1 MFCMS
6 GKGSVITCDV
16 FPPLDLSRGEWEIGV
31 VDFTT
36 YNSIPNVEEGVNNKI
51 TIGTTSVNFPTGSYE
66 IDDIRDY
73 IEKCIKDK
81 KLDYE
86 FKLKANT
93 NTLKVEMFATAS
105 IDFTANTSLAPLLGF
120 SKRALEADKW
130 HESDLPVDINKVN
143 VVRVECNV
151 ARGTYDNGLEGH
163 IIHEF
168 YPAVPPGYKIV
179 ETPRN
184 VIYVPVNVKQLQSL
198 SVSIVDQNN
207 RLINLRGETVNLR
220 LHLRDGSRV

>member
-1 MFCMS
+1 MS

-36 YNSIPNVEEGVNNKI
+36 YNSIPNVEEGVNNNI

-93 NTLKVEMFATAS
+93 NTLKVEMFATTS
-105 IDFTANTSLAPLLGF
+105 IDFTANTSLAHLLGF
-120 SKRALEADKW
+120 SKRTLEADKW